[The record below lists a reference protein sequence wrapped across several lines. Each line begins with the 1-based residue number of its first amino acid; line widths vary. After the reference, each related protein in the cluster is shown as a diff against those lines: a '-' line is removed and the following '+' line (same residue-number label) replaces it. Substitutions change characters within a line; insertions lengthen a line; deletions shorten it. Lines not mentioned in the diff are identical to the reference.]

1 MGVPKGKSIEEFT
14 NVKYGKIDTK
24 TGIQKAHIFDING
37 KEIGIMVIRSKQG
50 PGGDAN
56 DTLQFSKGMQNCMQ
70 KQEYLKK
77 RNKK

>member
-1 MGVPKGKSIEEFT
+1 
-14 NVKYGKIDTK
+14 
-24 TGIQKAHIFDING
+24 
-37 KEIGIMVIRSKQG
+37 MVIRSKQG